1 MNFARYV
8 FIGAGVWGI
17 AVLIPLYWL
26 VDITGRLYPSPAQYP
41 QFFYGFLSVAFA
53 WQLAFLLIGS
63 NPVRYRPYM
72 LAALVEKFG
81 YVFTLI
87 VLYAQGRIPAVD
99 AQAAVPDGVL
109 GLLFVLAFM
118 NTPERHDR

>member
-1 MNFARYV
+1 
-8 FIGAGVWGI
+8 
-17 AVLIPLYWL
+17 
-26 VDITGRLYPSPAQYP
+26 
-41 QFFYGFLSVAFA
+41 
-53 WQLAFLLIGS
+53 
-63 NPVRYRPYM
+63 M